1 MKIDAK
7 QIINETI
14 AIFKKS
20 GADKLF
26 TDFVKDEDYKRLHPF
41 PLTPTSIWIDPEQF
55 KNEITAWDYTFEQ
68 WGKDHA
74 HLPRYGTALV
84 NQNGTL
90 LKNDPINGSLM
101 AWNRDNPTKPLI
113 ETDCRVPTAL
123 MNIPSLEPLSVF
135 KGYWCRSNILKWDCD
150 AKFLPHIDTVV
161 PSPWIRLWASMNPE
175 IIVRFFN
182 ESTGELESVN
192 FEPGRVYVVDT
203 SLVHDAY
210 AVGDNIY
217 QLFLSVLPT
226 AVSLIDLVTDSKRD

>member
-14 AIFKKS
+14 EIFKKS

-41 PLTPTSIWIDPEQF
+41 PLTATSLWIDPEEF
-55 KNEITAWDYTFEQ
+55 KKEIINWDHVFEQ
-68 WGKDHA
+68 WGKDHT
-74 HLPRYGTALV
+74 HLPRYGAALV

-101 AWNRDNPTKPLI
+101 AWNRDNPTRPLI
-113 ETDCRVPTAL
+113 ETDCRTPTSL
-123 MNIPSLEPLSVF
+123 MNIASLQSLDIF

-150 AKFLPHIDTVV
+150 AKFLPHVDTVV

-217 QLFLSVLPT
+217 QLFLSVMPT
-226 AVSLIDLVTDSKRD
+226 AVSLIDLVTDPKHV

>member
-1 MKIDAK
+1 MKINAT

-14 AIFKKS
+14 AIFKNS

-26 TDFVKDEDYKRLHPF
+26 SDFVKDEDYKRLHPL
-41 PLTPTSIWIDPEQF
+41 PLTATSIWIDTEEF
-55 KNEITAWDYTFEQ
+55 KKEIAIWDFTFEQ
-68 WGKDHA
+68 WGKDHT
-74 HLPRYGTALV
+74 HLPRYGAALV

-101 AWNRDNPTKPLI
+101 AWNRDNPDKPLI
-113 ETDCRVPTAL
+113 ETGCRTPTAL
-123 MNIPSLEPLSVF
+123 MDLPSLQPLSVF
-135 KGYWCRSNILKWDCD
+135 NGYWCRSNILKWNCD

-175 IIVRFFN
+175 IIVRFYN
-182 ESTGELESVN
+182 EATGELESVN

-203 SLVHDAY
+203 SLVHDAV

-217 QLFLSVLPT
+217 QLFLSITPN
-226 AVSLIDLVTDSKRD
+226 AVSLVDLVIDPKHV